1 MGLDRGRGHR
11 RGRRGCLCLGS
22 APHPGSAEHRTVEAK
37 TDVARS
43 SIPVPGREP
52 GCLLGA
58 VVRGRRRAGR
68 GRRRH
73 AADPLASARGNRY
86 PIGAPG
92 GPDRVVRNLLTVDVM
107 RGLLRKS
114 IPRLGAKRCGRIRPP
129 YVMPCSAA
137 LAGLTALLA
146 VTGCFQLNVESCR
159 LICTTSRDCPGDL
172 QCLGATGQGLC
183 ASPGV
188 TMCGDASVGVTD
200 AGADRTDAGRTDAEA
215 GMSGA
220 PSMLCHS
227 GSCLILPETVR
238 SNLVLLLWPSNLPAV
253 GSPVSVWADQSG
265 QGNDAHALYPSAL
278 PQVIPDG
285 VQLDTTQLG
294 TGFVVVNS
302 PSLDFGSGD
311 FAVIVV
317 AGLSSNA
324 TPLSLFRKS
333 GGARTSQQISID
345 WVLSSTSSSLTGKPQ
360 GVVDDTTVLATTD
373 VSQPSVEAYTLYRST
388 DSLELR
394 LNEVV
399 LGTADL
405 PMPGLSTTNAEDLY
419 LGVSGFVGSPVDS
432 IQAVVAIRGSIGST
446 ELTKLE
452 VFLRTVFMKSTP

>member
-1 MGLDRGRGHR
+1 MPR
-11 RGRRGCLCLGS
+11 S
-22 APHPGSAEHRTVEAK
+22 AP
-37 TDVARS
+37 
-43 SIPVPGREP
+43 
-52 GCLLGA
+52 
-58 VVRGRRRAGR
+58 
-68 GRRRH
+68 
-73 AADPLASARGNRY
+73 
-86 PIGAPG
+86 
-92 GPDRVVRNLLTVDVM
+92 LT
-107 RGLLRKS
+107 
-114 IPRLGAKRCGRIRPP
+114 A
-129 YVMPCSAA
+129 
-137 LAGLTALLA
+137 LTALLA
-146 VTGCFQLNVESCR
+146 LTACFRLDVDSCR
-159 LICTTSRDCPGDL
+159 LICTLAEGCPGDL
-172 QCLGATGQGLC
+172 TCLVDPATHQGLC
-183 ASPGV
+183 ASPG
-188 TMCGDASVGVTD
+188 TKACKNDASVGGTD
-200 AGADRTDAGRTDAEA
+200 ASVDRMDAGGTDAEA
-215 GMSGA
+215 GTSGP
-220 PSMLCHS
+220 PSMLCHN
-227 GSCLILPETVR
+227 GRCLSLPEDVR
-238 SNLVLLLWPSNLPAV
+238 ANLVLLLWPSNLPAV